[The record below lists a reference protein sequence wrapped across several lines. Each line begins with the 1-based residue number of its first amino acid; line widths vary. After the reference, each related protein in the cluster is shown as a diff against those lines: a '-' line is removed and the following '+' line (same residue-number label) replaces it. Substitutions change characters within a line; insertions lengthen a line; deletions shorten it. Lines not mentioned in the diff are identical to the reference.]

1 MLVYQ
6 RVICLLPTCYW
17 DARVLSPSLCLPKS
31 RYRLTMRGKTPF
43 VCHNWEGRPNSYIY
57 INIHI
62 HILYFVILTVFSLAS
77 LRLIGYPLVIC
88 SHKDSSKETTNPL
101 CCRTLSAI
109 ISTWAKN
116 VVKMKQFCLVLNLT
130 LHRGMPCQGTSAA
143 LSHIIIAISSNII
156 IVNNIINTSSQLNE

>member
-1 MLVYQ
+1 MPEYYHLPCAYQ
-6 RVICLLPTCYW
+6 RAAIGWPCEGKHLLFAIIEKADQTVI
-17 DARVLSPSLCLPKS
+17 
-31 RYRLTMRGKTPF
+31 
-43 VCHNWEGRPNSYIY
+43 YIY

-88 SHKDSSKETTNPL
+88 SHKDSSKETTNLL